1 MARFL
6 EIYVHSPL
14 QELLKE
20 APQEL
25 PDLTL
30 RMSNDR
36 IIMEI
41 GEEYLTIQRNKT
53 EEVTAENDKLPE
65 DVDEEGPTA

>member
-20 APQEL
+20 ALQEL
-25 PDLTL
+25 PALTL
-30 RMSNDR
+30 RMSTDR

-41 GEEYLTIQRNKT
+41 GEEHLTIQRSAT
-53 EEVTAENDKLPE
+53 EEVIGENDKLPE
-65 DVDEEGPTA
+65 DVDEEGPTI

>member
-1 MARFL
+1 MSRKWHKN
-6 EIYVHSPL
+6 ICTRS
-14 QELLKE
+14 
-20 APQEL
+20 QEL

-41 GEEYLTIQRNKT
+41 GEEYVTLQRNKT